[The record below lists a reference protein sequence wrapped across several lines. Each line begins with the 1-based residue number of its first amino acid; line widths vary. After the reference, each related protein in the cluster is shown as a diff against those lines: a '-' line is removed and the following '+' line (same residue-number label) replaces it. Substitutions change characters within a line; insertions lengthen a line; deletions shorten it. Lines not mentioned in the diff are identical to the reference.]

1 MSKKIYLIF
10 CIILISLFLEISL
23 RYLLGP
29 PNKKMI
35 ANFYQNTPYNIYSD
49 EQLDADLKFRH
60 EFHGGECIQLGLA
73 SSKLNWNPRFGY
85 QDKKVDIDCINKLFS
100 SKTKN
105 IIFFGGSVMA
115 NAETPNYL
123 SSIEYFAFKDNINEY
138 RSINL
143 GESGARISNHL
154 SMFLEYVPKIKNIDA
169 LFFLDGINEFN
180 SIKYNGDPKD
190 DFFWTAGVNKRVHS
204 PLSFFYDIMID
215 RSKMLEIIFIRL
227 LNYKSSRI
235 AVNREVNDKNIED
248 TVEEY
253 RYRKEIIKKL
263 CLQYNIKCFFSIH
276 PSFYLV
282 KGLVSKSDIEIKN
295 FFTKHFPFNQKIF
308 EYGYDL
314 ILNDEDVHDLTK
326 IFDNQNEI
334 YFDDAHTNIIGSKI
348 LGKEIFK
355 IIKEN
360 LN

>member
-1 MSKKIYLIF
+1 MSKKIYFIF
-10 CIILISLFLEISL
+10 CIIFVSLFLELSL

-35 ANFYQNTPYNIYSD
+35 ANFYQSTPYNIYSN
-49 EQLDADLKFRH
+49 EQLDKDIKFRH
-60 EFHGGECIQLGLA
+60 EFHGGNCVHLGLA

-85 QDKKVDIDCINKLFS
+85 QDKKVDIDCVNKIFTK
-100 SKTKN
+100 KTKN

-123 SSIEYFAFKDNINEY
+123 SSVEYFAFKNNIDEY

-143 GESGARISNHL
+143 GESGARLSNHL
-154 SMFLEYVPKIKNIDA
+154 SMFLEYVPKINNIHA

-204 PLSFFYDIMID
+204 PLSFFSDIIID
-215 RSKMLEIIFIRL
+215 RSKTLEIIFIRL

-235 AVNREVNDKNIED
+235 AVNREVNNKDIES
-248 TVEEY
+248 TVKEY

-263 CLQYNIKCFFSIH
+263 CQQYNIKCFFSIH

-282 KGLVSKSDIEIKN
+282 KGLISKSDKEIRN
-295 FFTKHFPFNQKIF
+295 FFTKNFPFNQKIF
-308 EYGYDL
+308 EYGYNL
-314 ILNDEDVHDLTK
+314 ILNDEDVYDLSG
-326 IFDNQNEI
+326 IFDNKNEI
-334 YFDDAHTNIIGSKI
+334 YFDDAHTNITGSKI
-348 LGKEIFK
+348 LGEEIFK
-355 IIKEN
+355 IIKSN
-360 LN
+360 

>member
-1 MSKKIYLIF
+1 MSKKTYLIF

-190 DFFWTAGVNKRVHS
+190 DFFWAAGVNKRVHN
-204 PLSFFYDIMID
+204 PLSFFSDLLID
-215 RSKMLEIIFIRL
+215 RSKMLEIIL
-227 LNYKSSRI
+227 L
-235 AVNREVNDKNIED
+235 E
-248 TVEEY
+248 
-253 RYRKEIIKKL
+253 
-263 CLQYNIKCFFSIH
+263 C
-276 PSFYLV
+276 
-282 KGLVSKSDIEIKN
+282 
-295 FFTKHFPFNQKIF
+295 
-308 EYGYDL
+308 
-314 ILNDEDVHDLTK
+314 
-326 IFDNQNEI
+326 
-334 YFDDAHTNIIGSKI
+334 
-348 LGKEIFK
+348 
-355 IIKEN
+355 
-360 LN
+360 